1 MKNVSYRL
9 YMSNLKNF
17 RQDILNRWLSAR
29 KCSSARM
36 AIIIE
41 TLLTMKCN
49 LSQETH
55 EFD

>member
-17 RQDILNRWLSAR
+17 RQDILNRWLYAR
-29 KCSSARM
+29 KCTSARM
-36 AIIIE
+36 EIKIE
-41 TLLTMKCN
+41 TLKRNM
-49 LSQETH
+49 SQETH